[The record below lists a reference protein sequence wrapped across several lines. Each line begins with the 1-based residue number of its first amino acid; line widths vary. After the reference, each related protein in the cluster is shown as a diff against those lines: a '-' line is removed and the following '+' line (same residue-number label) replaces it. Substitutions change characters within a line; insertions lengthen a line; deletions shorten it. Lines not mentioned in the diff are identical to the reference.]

1 MSVDIYGL
9 CTSLPFSLDK
19 GKILAWI
26 YMDYVQVAIF
36 YNQKHTNT
44 QYADCT
50 THSSK
55 EQVTAQTETTINFS
69 CYLCSLPTK
78 FQPPFAL
85 KSSITP
91 SRSWQFLFSNSFA
104 SSLDSSDQCRAQN
117 VPLKITC
124 RYELGMALLNT
135 SSFFVNHMA
144 QQKATA
150 PTNNDFLRLWVK
162 PANQGPTNVQ
172 H

>member
-78 FQPPFAL
+78 FQPPFAR
-85 KSSITP
+85 KSSIIP
-91 SRSWQFLFSNSFA
+91 SRSWQSPIL
-104 SSLDSSDQCRAQN
+104 SL
-117 VPLKITC
+117 PL
-124 RYELGMALLNT
+124 
-135 SSFFVNHMA
+135 
-144 QQKATA
+144 
-150 PTNNDFLRLWVK
+150 
-162 PANQGPTNVQ
+162 
-172 H
+172 